1 MTKKLTYPELTELIE
16 QVLIRHGLLARG
28 ARIVAE
34 VVASA
39 ERDGSNS
46 HGLARMEGYVSTL
59 KSGWVNGRAVP
70 HVVDICASYD
80 GAVDFSFFLLPTCIE
95 IARCLGRGPDLTD
108 AFARD
113 YYDAIERLRD
123 CVIARISDDWDETFA
138 MSLVAALAASKGQIR
153 VANAIINLDGDLMD
167 RIIEGDF

>member
-1 MTKKLTYPELTELIE
+1 MLPLDSHEWAQLEHAYGPAIDTPGLISQLAGDPRPSGKADSEPWFSLWSSLCHQDEVYP
-16 QVLIRHGLLARG
+16 
-28 ARIVAE
+28 
-34 VVASA
+34 ASYA
-39 ERDGSNS
+39 
-46 HGLARMEGYVSTL
+46 
-59 KSGWVNGRAVP
+59 AVP

-95 IARCLGRGPDLTD
+95 IARSLGRGPDLTD